1 MKVVGRPKNR
11 VLAPRLV
18 GHKHSSSIQRE
29 VLGDRRACCRRTRG
43 RDTTDDVMMNE
54 NILLSEIQF
63 WQLTCG
69 FLCNEFEVCC
79 ICTLV
84 SLHYRFSFSS
94 STILTT
100 HALCRREG
108 CRTFGS
114 PGSERHVA
122 PTCAHTVG
130 SSIRLIYSVDIP
142 PCSSIWLNKQVISC
156 AYARG

>member
-63 WQLTCG
+63 WQLTCEC
-69 FLCNEFEVCC
+69 LCNGFEVCC
-79 ICTLV
+79 RYTLA
-84 SLHYRFSFSS
+84 SLHNRFSFSS

-108 CRTFGS
+108 CRAFGS
-114 PGSERHVA
+114 PGSERYVA
-122 PTCAHTVG
+122 PTSARTVG

-142 PCSSIWLNKQVISC
+142 PCSSIWSNKQVISC
-156 AYARG
+156 A